1 MAWLRELRRRNA
13 ALFFFGALHFG
24 LGLLFAGA
32 AALDSR
38 IVLGANP
45 WVKPLKFA
53 ISIGIYLW
61 TLGWL
66 MEPLRARRRR
76 AVKLIGGGAIVAMVG
91 EIGSIAGQSFRG
103 TSSHFNHSSPLNDA
117 VFALMGL
124 LILMNT
130 ALAAWL
136 LYLFLSVETGLERDY
151 LAGIRLG
158 LLLFLFASGVGG
170 IMVANDAHS
179 IGGLDGGP
187 GLPFFNFSTT
197 HGDLRPAHGLGLHAL
212 QALPLFAFALARMG
226 LGDERRRVQWV
237 GAFAVVYF
245 AAFVL
250 ALGWALSGRP
260 FVPFALGS

>member
-1 MAWLRELRRRNA
+1 MAWLKELSRRNRW
-13 ALFFFGALHFG
+13 LFLFGALHFG

-32 AALDSR
+32 AAFDSR

-53 ISIGIYLW
+53 VSIGIYLW

-66 MEPLRARRRR
+66 MEPLRAHRPR
-76 AVKLIGGGAIVAMVG
+76 AVKLIAGGSIVAMVG
-91 EIGSIAGQSFRG
+91 EILFIAGQSLRG
-103 TSSHFNHSSPLNDA
+103 TSSHFNHASPLNDA

-130 ALAAWL
+130 VLAAWL
-136 LYLFLSVETGLERDY
+136 FYLFLSVETGLPRDY
-151 LAGIRLG
+151 LAGLRLG
-158 LLLFLFASGVGG
+158 LALFLFASGVGG
-170 IMVANDAHS
+170 FMVANDAHS
-179 IGGLDGGP
+179 IGGPDGGP

-212 QALPLFAFALARMG
+212 QALPLFAFALARRG
-226 LGDERRRVQWV
+226 LGDEKKRVPWV
-237 GAFAVVYF
+237 RAFAAVYF
-245 AAFVL
+245 AAFLL

-260 FVPFALGS
+260 FLRL